1 MDSQFTATREE
12 LYHVQMD
19 VKHVQAVQIN
29 HADRILRLEKRQA
42 DDAALKSVWGTGSP
56 FPGVLSGTPQQG
68 QFVRMVLT
76 RNTLLIHKYQI
87 GPVPNPPADVFDDF
101 DDEQGQNLLNSL
113 QLETDEEPVRRGASR
128 ANSVR
133 FDVSAIQGSNWAAGS
148 RNSGEFGPVRPG
160 SGFGSHPMT
169 EHSLSHKSDG
179 RHSSAGHS
187 VHSMHSAPSGRTS
200 SLGLDTNFLIGGQG
214 DDSPLDIPDP
224 PPGLFVLGSVP
235 SIIRC
240 WLTTNFSHNSLLY
253 ADICTGSQ
261 RSLLDFSLVKD
272 LGLLDQVQKDA
283 SGRHTIRL
291 PVYLPEAII
300 TQPTSRSNSPA
311 PHLPTLSA
319 DFELIGLAN
328 SSNFDRKKGIRV
340 FLGSDTLRAH
350 NADILFSQ
358 NLMTLYGD
366 DRNKLSVPFVRPED
380 ENLFKNLGTTDVPS
394 ERNDLKAT
402 APSFTPTESK
412 PKIEPTPDAVKSA
425 LASKINQRNK
435 DQGTSSDHEQRSG
448 PSTEPTSP
456 FVSNFASEV
465 SGRNRASSVKST
477 EANGNTS
484 ESEKHQ
490 PVDSTAQE
498 SEPMDSGASADS
510 ARRESSGGIWGSW
523 RQANGA
529 VAGEN
534 GSVSGYQKATRG
546 GRNMKV
552 LKPSKAASS
561 STTAPMTSRS
571 SSAARTG
578 TASEPTPARSSGETR
593 RKSQSQPGGVENAP
607 LRWESKRVSS
617 DEQKAPRTIATIP
630 RSSNNPVGGAS
641 AFAWMNSS
649 KPKATTA
656 E

>member
-68 QFVRMVLT
+68 RSATMVVW
-76 RNTLLIHKYQI
+76 NTLLIHKNQI

-113 QLETDEEPVRRGASR
+113 QLEADEEPVRRGASR

-169 EHSLSHKSDG
+169 ERSLSHKSDG

-224 PPGLFVLGSVP
+224 PPGLFILGSVP

-253 ADICTGSQ
+253 ADVCTGSQ

-319 DFELIGLAN
+319 DFELIGLN
-328 SSNFDRKKGIRV
+328 HRSNFDRKKGIRV

-380 ENLFKNLGTTDVPS
+380 ENLFKNLGTTNVPS
-394 ERNDLKAT
+394 ERNELKAT
-402 APSFTPTESK
+402 ATSFTPTESK
-412 PKIEPTPDAVKSA
+412 PKIEPTPEAVKSA
-425 LASKINQRNK
+425 LTNKIDQR
-435 DQGTSSDHEQRSG
+435 GISSDQEPRSG
-448 PSTEPTSP
+448 PSTEPPSP
-456 FVSNFASEV
+456 FVSNFTSEV
-465 SGRNRASSVKST
+465 TSRNRASSVKST
-477 EANGNTS
+477 EANGNSS
-484 ESEKHQ
+484 ESEKQ
-490 PVDSTAQE
+490 RQVESTAQE
-498 SEPMDSGASADS
+498 SEPLDSGASADS

-529 VAGEN
+529 VGSEN
-534 GSVSGYQKATRG
+534 ESTSGYQRATRG

-552 LKPSKAASS
+552 LKPSKVASS
-561 STTAPMTSRS
+561 STVAPVTTRS

-578 TASEPTPARSSGETR
+578 AAYEPAPARSSGETR
-593 RKSQSQPGGVENAP
+593 RKSQSQPGGVENVP
-607 LRWESKRVSS
+607 LRWEAKRVSS

>member
-1 MDSQFTATREE
+1 MCQCR
-12 LYHVQMD
+12 
-19 VKHVQAVQIN
+19 
-29 HADRILRLEKRQA
+29 
-42 DDAALKSVWGTGSP
+42 
-56 FPGVLSGTPQQG
+56 
-68 QFVRMVLT
+68 
-76 RNTLLIHKYQI
+76 I
-87 GPVPNPPADVFDDF
+87 GPVPNPPANVFDDF

-113 QLETDEEPVRRGASR
+113 QLEADEEPVRRGASR

-148 RNSGEFGPVRPG
+148 RNSGDFGPARPG

-169 EHSLSHKSDG
+169 ERSLSHKSDG

-187 VHSMHSAPSGRTS
+187 VHSMHSVPSGRTS
-200 SLGLDTNFLIGGQG
+200 SLGLDTNFIIGGQG

-224 PPGLFVLGSVP
+224 SPGLFILGSVP

-253 ADICTGSQ
+253 ADVCTGSQ

-311 PHLPTLSA
+311 PHLPTLST
-319 DFELIGLAN
+319 DFELIGLTQR
-328 SSNFDRKKGIRV
+328 SNFDRKKGIRV

-380 ENLFKNLGTTDVPS
+380 ENLFKNLGTTNVLS

-402 APSFTPTESK
+402 APAITPTESK
-412 PKIEPTPDAVKSA
+412 SEVEPTPDAVTSPLMNKVDPVDKSNT
-425 LASKINQRNK
+425 S
-435 DQGTSSDHEQRSG
+435 DQDSRSG
-448 PSTEPTSP
+448 PSTDPPSP
-456 FVSNFASEV
+456 FISNFAPEV
-465 SGRNRASSVKST
+465 TSRTRASSAKST
-477 EANGNTS
+477 GANGNTS
-484 ESEKHQ
+484 ESERQ
-490 PVDSTAQE
+490 RAAESTTQE
-498 SEPMDSGASADS
+498 SEPLDSGASADS

-523 RQANGA
+523 RQG
-529 VAGEN
+529 N
-534 GSVSGYQKATRG
+534 GSNGSENESTSGYQRATKG
-546 GRNMKV
+546 GRSMKV
-552 LKPSKAASS
+552 LKPSKAVSTASG
-561 STTAPMTSRS
+561 PSRS

-578 TASEPTPARSSGETR
+578 AAYEPAPSRPSGETR
-593 RKSQSQPGGVENAP
+593 RKSQSQPCGVEIVP
-607 LRWESKRVSS
+607 LRSEAKRVSS
-617 DEQKAPRTIATIP
+617 EEQKAPRSIATIP
-630 RSSNNPVGGAS
+630 RSSNPIGSAS

>member
-29 HADRILRLEKRQA
+29 HADRLLRLEKRQA

-68 QFVRMVLT
+68 QFIPALSLFSTYLMYKHQT
-76 RNTLLIHKYQI
+76 D
-87 GPVPNPPADVFDDF
+87 PVPNPTVDVFDDF

-113 QLETDEEPVRRGASR
+113 QLEADEEPVRRGASR

-169 EHSLSHKSDG
+169 ERSLSHKSNG

-187 VHSMHSAPSGRTS
+187 VHSMHSVPSGRTS
-200 SLGLDTNFLIGGQG
+200 SLGLDTNFIIGGQG

-224 PPGLFVLGSVP
+224 PPGLFILGSVP

-253 ADICTGSQ
+253 ADVCTGSQ

-300 TQPTSRSNSPA
+300 SQPTSRSNSPA

-319 DFELIGLAN
+319 DFELIGLTHP
-328 SSNFDRKKGIRV
+328 SNFDRKKGIRV

-380 ENLFKNLGTTDVPS
+380 ENLFKNLGTTNVPS
-394 ERNDLKAT
+394 ERNELKAT
-402 APSFTPTESK
+402 GHPFSPPESK
-412 PKIEPTPDAVKSA
+412 PKVEPTPEAVNSA
-425 LASKINQRNK
+425 LTSKIEQSNK
-435 DQGTSSDHEQRSG
+435 GNSSDQEQRSG
-448 PSTEPTSP
+448 PSTEPPSP
-456 FVSNFASEV
+456 FVSNFAPEV
-465 SGRNRASSVKST
+465 TGRVRASSVKST
-477 EANGNTS
+477 EANGNIS
-484 ESEKHQ
+484 ETEKQ
-490 PVDSTAQE
+490 RPIESSVQE
-498 SEPMDSGASADS
+498 SEPLDSGASPDS
-510 ARRESSGGIWGSW
+510 TRRESSGGIWGSW
-523 RQANGA
+523 RQANGTT
-529 VAGEN
+529 GSEN
-534 GSVSGYQKATRG
+534 ESTSGYQKAARG

-552 LKPSKAASS
+552 LKPSKAISS
-561 STTAPMTSRS
+561 STATVTSRS

-578 TASEPTPARSSGETR
+578 ATYEPAPSRSSGETR
-593 RKSQSQPGGVENAP
+593 RKSQSQPSGVEIVP
-607 LRWESKRVSS
+607 LRWESKKVSS

>member
-1 MDSQFTATREE
+1 
-12 LYHVQMD
+12 
-19 VKHVQAVQIN
+19 
-29 HADRILRLEKRQA
+29 
-42 DDAALKSVWGTGSP
+42 
-56 FPGVLSGTPQQG
+56 
-68 QFVRMVLT
+68 
-76 RNTLLIHKYQI
+76 
-87 GPVPNPPADVFDDF
+87 
-101 DDEQGQNLLNSL
+101 
-113 QLETDEEPVRRGASR
+113 
-128 ANSVR
+128 
-133 FDVSAIQGSNWAAGS
+133 
-148 RNSGEFGPVRPG
+148 
-160 SGFGSHPMT
+160 MT
-169 EHSLSHKSDG
+169 ERSLSHKSDG

-187 VHSMHSAPSGRTS
+187 VHSMHSVPSGRTS

-224 PPGLFVLGSVP
+224 PPGLFILGSVP

-240 WLTTNFSHNSLLY
+240 WLTTDFSHNSLLY
-253 ADICTGSQ
+253 ADVCTGSQ

-319 DFELIGLAN
+319 DFELIGTTHR
-328 SSNFDRKKGIRV
+328 SNLDHKKGIRV

-380 ENLFKNLGTTDVPS
+380 ENLFKNLGTTNVPS
-394 ERNDLKAT
+394 ERNELKAT
-402 APSFTPTESK
+402 APPFTLTESR
-412 PKIEPTPDAVKSA
+412 PKVEPTPDAVNSA
-425 LASKINQRNK
+425 LTRKIDQCNK
-435 DQGTSSDHEQRSG
+435 DKGNSSDQEQRSG
-448 PSTEPTSP
+448 PSTEPPSP
-456 FVSNFASEV
+456 FVPTFTSEAT
-465 SGRNRASSVKST
+465 SRTRASSVKST
-477 EANGNTS
+477 EANSNTS
-484 ESEKHQ
+484 ESEKQ
-490 PVDSTAQE
+490 RRVESIAQE
-498 SEPMDSGASADS
+498 SEPLDPGASADS

-523 RQANGA
+523 RQANGT
-529 VAGEN
+529 AGSEN
-534 GSVSGYQKATRG
+534 ESTSGYQRATRG

-552 LKPSKAASS
+552 LKPSKAISS
-561 STTAPMTSRS
+561 SASATVTTRS
-571 SSAARTG
+571 SSSARTG
-578 TASEPTPARSSGETR
+578 AAYEPAPARSSGETR
-593 RKSQSQPGGVENAP
+593 RKSQSQPGGVENVP